1 MIKIISYYQKI
12 AKDTIN
18 GMLINEI
25 FFRLQALP

>member
-1 MIKIISYYQKI
+1 MIKIISYQKI

-18 GMLINEI
+18 GMLINEF